1 MANNGFQG
9 ELENMIDDIVKED
22 KKRIALAFEKIKK
35 ETEKKI
41 REAIKIAM
49 IDNYYYGYSPITY
62 VRTGQLN
69 NSVAPLII
77 DDSDNSGLSFSFGVK
92 TSPPKGPKA
101 MKHDKLTVRV
111 TNKKGE
117 ERLYTYTVKEYNPKL
132 EEEIFGNFMQ
142 GIHPNAIPIGVTA
155 TPTTNVY
162 EEINKALDLLLEDG
176 IIDRIIQDAFSK

>member
-1 MANNGFQG
+1 MANNGFQS

-22 KKRIALAFEKIKK
+22 KKRIALAFERIKK

-49 IDNYYYGYSPITY
+49 IDNYYNGYDPIKY
-62 VRTGQLN
+62 VRTSQLN
-69 NSVAPLII
+69 
-77 DDSDNSGLSFSFGVK
+77 
-92 TSPPKGPKA
+92 
-101 MKHDKLTVRV
+101 KLTIRV
-111 TNKKGE
+111 TNKRGE

-162 EEINKALDLLLEDG
+162 EEINKALDFLLEDG